1 VITPEDVLAGP
12 RGPRFCL
19 ELLRRVLDEETG
31 PGEELHA
38 TLFWAEYHLGQ
49 ARGDGGVL
57 FGPGAAGPHPH
68 PSAAD
73 VAAALAAAVSTVD
86 LTAVTALEALRA
98 VADAA
103 AFARYWQEPDTE
115 DVFLASPELAEPLRV
130 LAAAV
135 AASPAV
141 AELGVDHHD
150 SPQWAVEFL
159 APDRPDPDDTGAA
172 DTEPVTAARRVADWQ
187 RALLAEVAAVGARD
201 RRRPAASRRGG
212 EWWSTPPWGL
222 LVTTAALDSDGPLGL
237 WAVEDD
243 QGWDRALVSP
253 VTAPPDA
260 RVAIVDDAEDWAD
273 LCRVGAVDVSAT
285 TRRHDW
291 YWTTGRDG
299 DWVTPDWVAVAA
311 AYDAVHLTF
320 RGWLRAAG
328 TAVPVDASTA
338 SVIAGWT
345 PGSTVWLR
353 DPQPGLG
360 ASAAWRRDDEAER
373 WIAS

>member
-1 VITPEDVLAGP
+1 MITPEDLLAGP
-12 RGPRFCL
+12 RGRRFCL
-19 ELLRRVLDEETG
+19 GLLRRVLDQDTG

-38 TLFWAEYHLGQ
+38 TLFWAGYHLGQ
-49 ARGDGGVL
+49 ARGGGGVL
-57 FGPGAAGPHPH
+57 FGPGAAEPHPH
-68 PSAAD
+68 PSTAD
-73 VAAALAAAVSTVD
+73 VAAALAAAVSAADLAATTV
-86 LTAVTALEALRA
+86 LEALQA

-103 AFARYWQEPDTE
+103 AFARYWQEPDAE
-115 DVFLASPELAEPLRV
+115 DVLLASSGLAAPLRA
-130 LAAAV
+130 LASAV

-141 AELGVDHHD
+141 TALGVDHHD
-150 SPQWAVEFL
+150 APQWAVEFDE
-159 APDRPDPDDTGAA
+159 PDRGTGTGDTGAA
-172 DTEPVTAARRVADWQ
+172 APGAVTAARRTADWQ
-187 RALLAEVAAVGARD
+187 RALLAEVAAVRPSD
-201 RRRPAASRRGG
+201 RRRPAASHRGG

-222 LVTTAALDSDGPLGL
+222 LVTTAALDDGPVGL

-273 LCRVGAVDVSAT
+273 LCRVGAVDVSGT

-299 DWVTPDWVAVAA
+299 DWITPDWAA
-311 AYDAVHLTF
+311 IARAYDAVHLTF

-360 ASAAWRRDDEAER
+360 ASAAWRWDDEAER